1 MKSTPPM
8 PILHHAEMPSP
19 LGPIRLGTSDLGLT
33 YVHFGDPAWA
43 GPNRDLGTSNLMD
56 PDHPLLA
63 LAIAELTAYFEGRL
77 KTFTTPLAPQ
87 GTPFQQRVWA
97 ELRKIPFGERR
108 AYRDLANAIG
118 RPSATRAVGAANG
131 QNPIGILQPCHRVLG
146 ADGSLTGFAGGL
158 AAKRWL
164 LDHEHRHAPLILQ
177 HS

>member
-1 MKSTPPM
+1 MKSTSPM
-8 PILHHAEMPSP
+8 TILHHAEMPSP
-19 LGPIRLGTSDLGLT
+19 LGPIRLGATELGLT
-33 YVHFGDPAWA
+33 HVHFGDPAWA
-43 GPNRDLGTSNLMD
+43 GAHIDREAPDSQH
-56 PDHPLLA
+56 PDHPILA
-63 LAIAELTAYFEGRL
+63 LAIIELTAYFEGRL
-77 KTFTTPLAPQ
+77 QTFTTPLAPQ
-87 GTPFQQRVWA
+87 GTPFQQQVWA

-164 LDHEHRHAPLILQ
+164 LDHEHRHAPLTLQ
-177 HS
+177 HP